1 LENEI
6 EGFFK
11 IKPVK
16 SGAAFDMGQIQQ
28 VIEKNILS
36 TKADNMVQ
44 KTKVQTFWVSL
55 ATKT

>member
-16 SGAAFDMGQIQQ
+16 SWAAIDMGQIEQ
-28 VIEKNILS
+28 VIEKNIFS
-36 TKADNMVQ
+36 NPAVNNGGNAVP
-44 KTKVQTFWVSL
+44 
-55 ATKT
+55 